1 VARAGTRGFRRGP
14 GGGDGAPRRV
24 PSGTRAR
31 RVAPA
36 VAAGPGAARWRHAA
50 CERRRPLRHPRR
62 PAALEAVPAEPEVRD
77 ADRIVVTGDIA
88 AGAQPVEVLD
98 RLTELG
104 DRVVWVRGNADRDPV
119 EYLRTGH
126 LATPDEIAPGGTG
139 EAAVPG
145 LRGSAPSPRCGGR
158 R

>member
-1 VARAGTRGFRRGP
+1 M
-14 GGGDGAPRRV
+14 
-24 PSGTRAR
+24 
-31 RVAPA
+31 
-36 VAAGPGAARWRHAA
+36 
-50 CERRRPLRHPRR
+50 
-62 PAALEAVPAEPEVRD
+62 PAEPEVRD

-126 LATPDEIAPGGTG
+126 LATPDEIAGWPPGGCG
-139 EAAVPG
+139 PSRSPSSAA
-145 LRGSAPSPRCGGR
+145 SPSR
-158 R
+158 